1 MTYLQGCILMPRIY
15 IYNVFRLKTSRSSS
29 SMTVILVERCKM
41 IIIVCAKRNV
51 NLQRMISYVTFM
63 ALLVSAFIIYIVFHW
78 QTSSLQEPSQRHSN
92 AQLGVSTSGTVSS
105 STSSSSPPLPCDE
118 ECRRFRRLLDI
129 WPADKPKAAVILLL
143 RPSSI
148 GAFARSSRLFNA
160 NFNDAYHYPVIVFH
174 EENMN
179 NNAHRQRLRSLTNSS
194 LYFQV
199 RCRPTG

>member
-1 MTYLQGCILMPRIY
+1 
-15 IYNVFRLKTSRSSS
+15 VRLNASISYSCS
-29 SMTVILVERCKM
+29 AVIPVERCRM
-41 IIIVCAKRNV
+41 IVTWCIRRNV
-51 NLQRMISYVTFM
+51 SLWRMFSYITVV
-63 ALLVSAFIIYIVFHW
+63 ALLLSAFINSIFHW
-78 QTSSLQEPSQRHSN
+78 QTRPSQEPQRHSD
-92 AQLGVSTSGTVSS
+92 ARLGVSTSGTVSS
-105 STSSSSPPLPCDE
+105 STSSSSSSWTSPPLPCDE

-199 RCRPTG
+199 GCLS